1 MNSCHFV
8 ANVAS
13 DPILRGEE
21 GKSVLSFRIAVND
34 RVYDVKTGDFVDS
47 ASFFD
52 AVLFGNRARAVA
64 EFLHKGA
71 RVTLECRAR
80 QNTWEADDG
89 SKRSRVEF
97 VIQDIVVHRDA
108 A

>member
-1 MNSCHFV
+1 MNRCYFV
-8 ANVAS
+8 ANVAN
-13 DPILRGEE
+13 DPVLRGEE
-21 GKSVLSFRIAVND
+21 GKSVLTFRIAVSE
-34 RVYDVKTGDFVDS
+34 RVFDFKTEDFIDT

-52 AVLFGNRARAVA
+52 AVMFGNRARAIA

-80 QNTWEADDG
+80 QNTWETDDG

-97 VIQDIVVHRDA
+97 VIQDIIVHRDA
-108 A
+108 S